1 MELYHN
7 ARKREY
13 RSPYGAVKTGT
24 VVTIALDMPEAYPV
38 YLRLWTGTETLIP
51 MKKGAA
57 GRFTAEVTAPETPG
71 LVWYYFRVD
80 TPAGTIFY
88 GKDTGGTG
96 KCTDQP
102 ESWQITVYQ
111 EQKLPEW
118 YRNAVVYQIFPD
130 RFARGADWLRCR
142 RMQPIR

>member
-57 GRFTAEVTAPETPG
+57 GRFTAEVTAP
-71 LVWYYFRVD
+71 
-80 TPAGTIFY
+80 
-88 GKDTGGTG
+88 
-96 KCTDQP
+96 
-102 ESWQITVYQ
+102 
-111 EQKLPEW
+111 
-118 YRNAVVYQIFPD
+118 
-130 RFARGADWLRCR
+130 
-142 RMQPIR
+142 